1 MIIDSQYKVIEKF
14 GEDAWAFT
22 YKVKDIRSE
31 KIYALKLFKKIGPR
45 ELYKKFHAK
54 DMHHITKMHH
64 PNLVDVETFGNE
76 GNSIYYLNEYF
87 PGIPLTEFELT
98 SRNQQE
104 LYDIIVQICYGLE
117 TIYSQN
123 IIHRNIKP
131 SNILFKKTDSTI
143 EVKLLDYG
151 FIATEE
157 KARKKKSKSEHL
169 YIAPEILAGETSSIQ
184 SDLYALGVTLYR
196 VLTGEYPYTQTQIH
210 IIAKNPRISLIPQ
223 FPRELNRK
231 ISDEIESII
240 LKLLEINPKNR
251 YQDPNELIA
260 EINEIQPKEY
270 KISEEW
276 TIINRIII
284 NGYVA
289 REKYAND
296 LLDIL
301 DSEEYKNRVISIYSK
316 DGMGKQ
322 NTLSLFRFH
331 LLTGKYFI
339 FDYTCSEENQDPFF
353 SLIKEFKTYLKTFDF
368 EKNALSKKFRKFL
381 FGTDFDLYQSKD
393 TDQSL
398 YDDFENAKKII
409 QILSQK
415 KPLLFIIRYGEYL
428 KQDSINFINYVK
440 DKLKDSP
447 FYILIGT
454 KNRKTVSML
463 NSDVNIELQPL
474 TLKDTKRF
482 VFHLIH
488 KRLPETFVQE
498 LWDKTK
504 GIPRFI
510 KFTLVDLIK
519 NGKIW
524 KDGVFNFKISLRNYK
539 LHEELRGLL
548 KRRIEVMENDIPE
561 LRGLSRRISVA
572 NMTLTKDLILA
583 ILDDIDENK
592 YYFFVKS
599 CIEYE
604 VLVQKSDIYEFAF
617 DEMREDLYNECSSN
631 KIREISLKIIDYY
644 ENMKN
649 IDFETLTKLAITAE
663 AAKFSCKVR
672 QYRRKLYQH
681 YKNQQDYYRAFLEIC
696 NVILIDY
703 SDSCNV
709 SRVDLVKDLNF
720 LLESAEIT
728 GSIKQA
734 VSLVN
739 FNIFPDIF
747 EKFYILGYFYL
758 NLDEY
763 KKSQMNLEK
772 AKLFIHT
779 GLQRIRVTLTEISL
793 NIRLNNL
800 NKIGELLDSL
810 DEKYMPIE
818 YLVSYIDK
826 KSTYLNKLGHPI
838 QSIKFVLDFLPK
850 VHSTNDYFTIMNLGS
865 LYNNLAITHVGL
877 NNLKEANEYYQ
888 KAQSLWNSIN
898 HKRPLPI
905 LHNNLGDLSLKQGD
919 INTAMDHFEKALNLS
934 ILLQQPRSTA
944 LAYLNYGEMY
954 NKMGEYDKADEFLEK
969 ARILAVKLN
978 NIEFLKSVNHNK
990 AILYLKSKS
999 FGEYYQLIQKIDPF
1013 VCQNRIDK
1021 ITPLTKT
1028 FFFYLLATG
1037 QIKRIKWIL
1046 HNNAIDFFNTHNEE
1060 FYHQIKWT
1068 LNDTVSP
1075 EERIDNFKKSLI
1087 YAEKDKNEF
1096 AITIL
1101 HMKLIT
1107 FYLQINKI
1115 DKAYK
1120 HYNKASIL
1128 AEKNHYKYW
1137 KIQIK
1142 LMKIELDL
1150 TDRTMSKRLM
1160 VRELLGYLNEI
1171 EENNYYQLKTIAL
1184 EILIQISNNLSLTK
1198 LAQQY
1203 FLRYKDHLER
1213 ISDKL
1218 PKEDKRSLL
1227 LSKKYFTKKINA
1239 FNTVKIQKTSEIWTS
1254 ERKSLINKLLTLTNP
1269 DRIEFHISK
1278 IIKEIFPANSFAVA
1292 IYNEKNNRYSNL
1304 CTSKQKLSQKLDF
1317 HQIYIDEALKSDK
1330 IVLKTINSNHL
1341 LYLPLGSTF
1350 MKIGCLII
1358 ADNGE
1363 YEYQK
1368 NEIKQLEMLRLPLTT
1383 ILVRIKDILATQEDE
1398 RMMKHLI
1405 KLGYEFSYI
1414 KDLSTLG
1421 EAILKASIKFVKAS
1435 RGILIRRNIH
1445 NNHVYKA
1452 IIDKN
1457 GIEISNP
1464 TNINKTLFM
1473 IAEETKS
1480 PQYMVSSYQDII
1492 TAYAFPIYVK
1502 HSFFGTFYLDTENEK
1517 SELKINEKYMKMFID
1532 SITFLI
1538 SQTSFYNEIQNKS
1551 KEVSHFDELK
1561 RKFVSIVSH
1570 ELNTPLTAMKKNIV
1584 ELKNEFSEK
1593 SILDLE
1599 NKLSSFS
1606 SKVKDISIYQ
1616 KYLTSNSKDLLFEK
1630 IDVIE
1635 LIQSQINNIVTR
1647 LPESRVIHFKTAFG
1661 QNLSYISGD
1670 SEAIGIAIF
1679 SLIHNAVRH
1688 SINNSTIII
1697 GAKHSNFEEEEI
1709 DGQDTIVISIE
1720 DKGDGF
1726 AESKNKYI
1734 ASSFYEG
1741 NDIVSHRS
1749 GDLDFHSCSFGL
1761 GLSTVYRI
1769 IELHQA
1775 KIWYKSEPMKGTTFF
1790 MAFPILRA

>member
-1 MIIDSQYKVIEKF
+1 M
-14 GEDAWAFT
+14 
-22 YKVKDIRSE
+22 
-31 KIYALKLFKKIGPR
+31 
-45 ELYKKFHAK
+45 
-54 DMHHITKMHH
+54 
-64 PNLVDVETFGNE
+64 
-76 GNSIYYLNEYF
+76 
-87 PGIPLTEFELT
+87 
-98 SRNQQE
+98 
-104 LYDIIVQICYGLE
+104 
-117 TIYSQN
+117 
-123 IIHRNIKP
+123 
-131 SNILFKKTDSTI
+131 
-143 EVKLLDYG
+143 
-151 FIATEE
+151 
-157 KARKKKSKSEHL
+157 
-169 YIAPEILAGETSSIQ
+169 
-184 SDLYALGVTLYR
+184 
-196 VLTGEYPYTQTQIH
+196 
-210 IIAKNPRISLIPQ
+210 
-223 FPRELNRK
+223 
-231 ISDEIESII
+231 
-240 LKLLEINPKNR
+240 
-251 YQDPNELIA
+251 
-260 EINEIQPKEY
+260 
-270 KISEEW
+270 
-276 TIINRIII
+276 
-284 NGYVA
+284 
-289 REKYAND
+289 
-296 LLDIL
+296 
-301 DSEEYKNRVISIYSK
+301 
-316 DGMGKQ
+316 
-322 NTLSLFRFH
+322 
-331 LLTGKYFI
+331 
-339 FDYTCSEENQDPFF
+339 
-353 SLIKEFKTYLKTFDF
+353 
-368 EKNALSKKFRKFL
+368 
-381 FGTDFDLYQSKD
+381 
-393 TDQSL
+393 
-398 YDDFENAKKII
+398 
-409 QILSQK
+409 
-415 KPLLFIIRYGEYL
+415 
-428 KQDSINFINYVK
+428 
-440 DKLKDSP
+440 
-447 FYILIGT
+447 
-454 KNRKTVSML
+454 
-463 NSDVNIELQPL
+463 
-474 TLKDTKRF
+474 
-482 VFHLIH
+482 
-488 KRLPETFVQE
+488 
-498 LWDKTK
+498 
-504 GIPRFI
+504 
-510 KFTLVDLIK
+510 
-519 NGKIW
+519 
-524 KDGVFNFKISLRNYK
+524 
-539 LHEELRGLL
+539 
-548 KRRIEVMENDIPE
+548 
-561 LRGLSRRISVA
+561 
-572 NMTLTKDLILA
+572 
-583 ILDDIDENK
+583 
-592 YYFFVKS
+592 
-599 CIEYE
+599 
-604 VLVQKSDIYEFAF
+604 
-617 DEMREDLYNECSSN
+617 
-631 KIREISLKIIDYY
+631 
-644 ENMKN
+644 
-649 IDFETLTKLAITAE
+649 
-663 AAKFSCKVR
+663 
-672 QYRRKLYQH
+672 
-681 YKNQQDYYRAFLEIC
+681 
-696 NVILIDY
+696 
-703 SDSCNV
+703 
-709 SRVDLVKDLNF
+709 
-720 LLESAEIT
+720 
-728 GSIKQA
+728 
-734 VSLVN
+734 
-739 FNIFPDIF
+739 
-747 EKFYILGYFYL
+747 
-758 NLDEY
+758 
-763 KKSQMNLEK
+763 
-772 AKLFIHT
+772 
-779 GLQRIRVTLTEISL
+779 
-793 NIRLNNL
+793 
-800 NKIGELLDSL
+800 
-810 DEKYMPIE
+810 
-818 YLVSYIDK
+818 
-826 KSTYLNKLGHPI
+826 
-838 QSIKFVLDFLPK
+838 
-850 VHSTNDYFTIMNLGS
+850 
-865 LYNNLAITHVGL
+865 
-877 NNLKEANEYYQ
+877 LKEANEYYQ

-1269 DRIEFHISK
+1269 DRIEFH
-1278 IIKEIFPANSFAVA
+1278 
-1292 IYNEKNNRYSNL
+1292 
-1304 CTSKQKLSQKLDF
+1304 
-1317 HQIYIDEALKSDK
+1317 
-1330 IVLKTINSNHL
+1330 
-1341 LYLPLGSTF
+1341 STF